1 MSAPEIINEQIAEDV
16 VVSPLTQ
23 NTPKVLQI
31 IWDDDKIQRVEW
43 QYYQTLID
51 LRQLIVHRD

>member
-1 MSAPEIINEQIAEDV
+1 MSAPEIINEPIAEDV

-43 QYYQTLID
+43 QYYQTMID
-51 LRQLIVHRD
+51 LR